1 MATAKQLAHR
11 ARAKKCFK
19 IKGANRMSKVSACLR
34 KKWLTLSTISE
45 LQAQILTLQT
55 NLQNS
60 LDDIE
65 RKKKALP
72 LFYGSPDFDDLN
84 ALGMQAN
91 RIRQSV
97 TLKIG
102 QIQSEINKMQLQSN
116 IQAGNTEIIQA
127 SRDGTAT
134 NISSI
139 SPLLLVAGA
148 VALILALR

>member
-1 MATAKQLAHR
+1 M
-11 ARAKKCFK
+11 
-19 IKGANRMSKVSACLR
+19 
-34 KKWLTLSTISE
+34 
-45 LQAQILTLQT
+45 
-55 NLQNS
+55 QNS

-102 QIQSEINKMQLQSN
+102 QIQNEINKLQKQNPVEQTVREAQTVSTTTETIPQN
-116 IQAGNTEIIQA
+116 IPAAIPESQTVRTTSASIINETIPVIKKP
-127 SRDGTAT
+127 SVL
-134 NISSI
+134 
-139 SPLLLVAGA
+139 PKVLLGG
-148 VALILALR
+148 LILTLISA